1 MPHVLY
7 PSARLAVAGVTSAL
21 AHWQKQVK
29 RCRSIRS
36 PAAVEDTADLRVWAA
51 EHRLPDRLEDME
63 ADATYAV
70 PMDYERFPSV
80 DAVVLCGKTQCLWM
94 LQLVHH
100 ARQWV
105 LHVDG
110 KHKLHHGK
118 WLLITL
124 GTHAVEQRTLAHC
137 QSHTAKVVHAF
148 RPLVYMF
155 SKTHEDKDSL
165 LFAFTAME
173 VVVRMC
179 APPLPLPPSAR
190 PSEYASQGMRIGV
203 CDSSEDSPQR
213 MRPPVCSAVCCAP
226 PAARR
231 LVSASE
237 CAPRSMLPTLNTPPR
252 CMRPSDV

>member
-1 MPHVLY
+1 MLDLGELVFPGSFFSECEARY
-7 PSARLAVAGVTSAL
+7 PCGTVEEAEECL
-21 AHWQKQVK
+21 
-29 RCRSIRS
+29 RS
-36 PAAVEDTADLRVWAA
+36 
-51 EHRLPDRLEDME
+51 LPLSGSW
-63 ADATYAV
+63 V
-70 PMDYERFPSV
+70 
-80 DAVVLCGKTQCLWM
+80 

-203 CDSSEDSPQR
+203 CDSSENLPQR

-252 CMRPSDV
+252 CMRPSDA